1 MNMGWAIFW
10 LAMIVVAVVTEAA
23 TNQLVSIW
31 FVLGGVAAL
40 ISNLCGAPLYVHGIL
55 FVVVSGVALVCT
67 RPLVKKLTSFRRQDT
82 NAGRCVGQ
90 IAVVTQ
96 EINNTTAAG
105 QAKVLG
111 SVWTAR
117 SARGTVI
124 PEGTEVIVRA
134 IEGVKI
140 IVEELPAGTQA

>member
-1 MNMGWAIFW
+1 MDMGWAIFW
-10 LAMIVVAVVTEAA
+10 LAMIVVAVVVEAM

-31 FVLGGVAAL
+31 FVLGGIAAL
-40 ISNLCGAPLYVHGIL
+40 IANLCGAPLYVQWIL
-55 FVVVSGVALVCT
+55 FVVVSAIALVCT
-67 RPLVKKLTSFRRQDT
+67 RPLVRKLTRFRRQDT

-96 EINNTTAAG
+96 EINNTAAAG

-111 SVWTAR
+111 SIWTAR

-124 PEGTEVIVRA
+124 PAGTEVVVPA

-140 IVEELPAGTQA
+140 IVEELPAGSQI

>member
-1 MNMGWAIFW
+1 MDMGWAIFW
-10 LAMIVVAVVTEAA
+10 LAMIVVAVVVEAM

-31 FVLGGVAAL
+31 FVLGGIAAL
-40 ISNLCGAPLYVHGIL
+40 IANLCGAPLYVQWIL
-55 FVVVSGVALVCT
+55 FVVVSAIALVCT
-67 RPLVKKLTSFRRQDT
+67 RPLVRKLTRFRRQDT

-96 EINNTTAAG
+96 ESNNTAAAG

-111 SVWTAR
+111 SIWTAR

-124 PEGTEVIVRA
+124 PAGTEVVVRA

-140 IVEELPAGTQA
+140 IVEELPAGSQI

>member
-1 MNMGWAIFW
+1 MDMGWAIFW
-10 LAMIVVAVVTEAA
+10 LAMIVVAVVVEAM

-31 FVLGGVAAL
+31 FVLGGIAAL
-40 ISNLCGAPLYVHGIL
+40 IANLCGAPLYVQWIL
-55 FVVVSGVALVCT
+55 FVVVSAIALVCT
-67 RPLVKKLTSFRRQDT
+67 RPLVRKLTRFRRQDT

-96 EINNTTAAG
+96 EINNTAAAG

-111 SVWTAR
+111 SIWTAR
-117 SARGTVI
+117 SARSTVI
-124 PEGTEVIVRA
+124 PAGTEVVVRA

-140 IVEELPAGTQA
+140 IVEELPAGSQI

>member
-1 MNMGWAIFW
+1 MDMGWAIFW
-10 LAMIVVAVVTEAA
+10 LAMIVVAVVVEAM
-23 TNQLVSIW
+23 TNQLGSIW
-31 FVLGGVAAL
+31 FVLGGIAAL
-40 ISNLCGAPLYVHGIL
+40 IANLCGAPLYVQWIL
-55 FVVVSGVALVCT
+55 FVVVSAIALVCT
-67 RPLVKKLTSFRRQDT
+67 RPLVRKLTHFRRQDT

-96 EINNTTAAG
+96 EINNTAAAG

-111 SVWTAR
+111 SIWTAR

-124 PEGTEVIVRA
+124 PAGTEVVVRA

-140 IVEELPAGTQA
+140 IVEELPAGSQI

>member
-1 MNMGWAIFW
+1 MDMGWAIFW
-10 LAMIVVAVVTEAA
+10 LAMIVVAVVVEAM

-31 FVLGGVAAL
+31 FVLGGIAAL
-40 ISNLCGAPLYVHGIL
+40 IANLCGAPLYVQWIL
-55 FVVVSGVALVCT
+55 FVVVPAIALVCT
-67 RPLVKKLTSFRRQDT
+67 RPRVRKLTRFRRQDT

-96 EINNTTAAG
+96 EINNTAAAG

-111 SVWTAR
+111 SIWTAR

-124 PEGTEVIVRA
+124 PAGTEVVVRA

-140 IVEELPAGTQA
+140 IVEELPAGSQI

>member
-1 MNMGWAIFW
+1 MGMGWAIFW
-10 LAMIVVAVVTEAA
+10 LAMIVVAVVAEAA

-31 FVLGGVAAL
+31 FVVGAIAAL
-40 ISNLCGAPLYVHGIL
+40 IGNLCGAPLYVQWIL
-55 FVVVSGVALVCT
+55 FVVLSAVALVCT
-67 RPLVKKLTSFRRQDT
+67 RPLVKRLTDFRRQDT

-96 EINNTTAAG
+96 EINNTAAAG

-124 PEGTEVIVRA
+124 PVGTEVVVRA

-140 IVEELPAGTQA
+140 IVEELPAGTQP

>member
-1 MNMGWAIFW
+1 MDMGWAIFW
-10 LAMIVVAVVTEAA
+10 LAMIVAAVVVEAM

-31 FVLGGVAAL
+31 FVLGGIAAL
-40 ISNLCGAPLYVHGIL
+40 IGNLCGAPLYAQWIL
-55 FVVVSGVALVCT
+55 FVVVSALALVCT
-67 RPLVKKLTSFRRQDT
+67 RPFVRKLTHFRRQDT

-96 EINNTTAAG
+96 EINNTAAAG

-111 SVWTAR
+111 SIWTAR

-124 PEGTEVIVRA
+124 PAGTEVVVRA

-140 IVEELPAGTQA
+140 IVEELPAGSQT

>member
-1 MNMGWAIFW
+1 MGWAIFW
-10 LAMIVVAVVTEAA
+10 LAMIVVAVVVEAM

-31 FVLGGVAAL
+31 FVLGGIAAL
-40 ISNLCGAPLYVHGIL
+40 IANLCGAPLYVQWIL
-55 FVVVSGVALVCT
+55 FVVVSAIALVCT
-67 RPLVKKLTSFRRQDT
+67 RPLVRKLTRFR
-82 NAGRCVGQ
+82 Q

-96 EINNTTAAG
+96 EINNTAAAG

-111 SVWTAR
+111 SIWTAR

-124 PEGTEVIVRA
+124 PAGTEVVVRA

-140 IVEELPAGTQA
+140 IVEELPAGSQV

>member
-1 MNMGWAIFW
+1 MGWAIFW
-10 LAMIVVAVVTEAA
+10 LAMIVVAVVVEAM

-31 FVLGGVAAL
+31 FVLGGIAAL
-40 ISNLCGAPLYVHGIL
+40 IANLCGAPLYVQWIL
-55 FVVVSGVALVCT
+55 FVLVSAIALVCT
-67 RPLVKKLTSFRRQDT
+67 RPLVRKLTRFCRQDT

-96 EINNTTAAG
+96 EINNTAAAG

-111 SVWTAR
+111 SIWTAR

-124 PEGTEVIVRA
+124 PAGTEVVVRA

-140 IVEELPAGTQA
+140 IVEELPAGSQI

>member
-1 MNMGWAIFW
+1 MGWAIFW
-10 LAMIVVAVVTEAA
+10 LAMIVVAVVVEAM

-31 FVLGGVAAL
+31 FVLGGIAAL
-40 ISNLCGAPLYVHGIL
+40 IANLCGAPLYVQWIL
-55 FVVVSGVALVCT
+55 FVVVSAIALVCT
-67 RPLVKKLTSFRRQDT
+67 RPLVRKLTRFHRQDT

-96 EINNTTAAG
+96 EINNTAAAG

-111 SVWTAR
+111 SIWTAR

-124 PEGTEVIVRA
+124 PAGTEVVVRA

-140 IVEELPAGTQA
+140 IVEELPAGSQI

>member
-1 MNMGWAIFW
+1 MDMGWAIFW
-10 LAMIVVAVVTEAA
+10 LAMIVVAVVVEAM

-31 FVLGGVAAL
+31 FVLGGIAAL
-40 ISNLCGAPLYVHGIL
+40 IGNLCGAPVYVQWIL
-55 FVVVSGVALVCT
+55 FVVVSALALVCT
-67 RPLVKKLTSFRRQDT
+67 RPFVRKLTRFRRQDT

-96 EINNTTAAG
+96 EINNTAAAG

-111 SVWTAR
+111 SIWTAR

-124 PEGTEVIVRA
+124 PAGTEVVVRA

-140 IVEELPAGTQA
+140 IVEELPAGSQT

>member
-1 MNMGWAIFW
+1 MGWAIFW
-10 LAMIVVAVVTEAA
+10 LAMIVVAVVVEAM

-31 FVLGGVAAL
+31 FVLGGIAAL
-40 ISNLCGAPLYVHGIL
+40 IANLCSAPLYVQWIL
-55 FVVVSGVALVCT
+55 FVVVSAIALVCT
-67 RPLVKKLTSFRRQDT
+67 RPLVRKLTRFRRQDT

-96 EINNTTAAG
+96 EINNTAAAG

-111 SVWTAR
+111 SIWTAR

-124 PEGTEVIVRA
+124 PAGTEVVVRA

-140 IVEELPAGTQA
+140 IVEELPAGSQI

>member
-1 MNMGWAIFW
+1 MNIGWAIFW
-10 LAMIVVAVVTEAA
+10 LAMIVAAVAVEAA

-31 FVLGGVAAL
+31 FVLGGIAAL
-40 ISNLCGAPLYVHGIL
+40 VANLFGAQLWLQWVL
-55 FVVVSGVALVCT
+55 FVAVSASALVCT
-67 RPLVKKLTSFRRQDT
+67 RPLVKRLTGFRRQDT
-82 NAGRCVGQ
+82 NAGRVVGQ

-96 EINNTTAAG
+96 QIDNTAAVG

-111 SVWTAR
+111 NVWTAR

-124 PEGTEVIVRA
+124 PEGSRVIVRA

-140 IVEELPAGTQA
+140 IVEELSIDPQM

>member
-1 MNMGWAIFW
+1 MDMGWAIFW
-10 LAMIVVAVVTEAA
+10 LTMIVVAVVVEAM

-31 FVLGGVAAL
+31 FVLGGIAAL
-40 ISNLCGAPLYVHGIL
+40 IANLCGAPLYVQWIL
-55 FVVVSGVALVCT
+55 FVVVSAIALVCT
-67 RPLVKKLTSFRRQDT
+67 RPLVRKLTRFRRQDT

-96 EINNTTAAG
+96 EINNTAAAG

-111 SVWTAR
+111 SIWTAR

-124 PEGTEVIVRA
+124 PAGTEVVVRA

-140 IVEELPAGTQA
+140 IVEELPAGSQI

>member
-1 MNMGWAIFW
+1 MDMGWAIFW
-10 LAMIVVAVVTEAA
+10 LAMIVVAVVVEAM

-31 FVLGGVAAL
+31 FVLGGIAAL
-40 ISNLCGAPLYVHGIL
+40 IANLCGAPLYVQWIL
-55 FVVVSGVALVCT
+55 FVVVSAIALVCT
-67 RPLVKKLTSFRRQDT
+67 RPLVRKLTRFRRQDT

-96 EINNTTAAG
+96 EINNTSAAG

-111 SVWTAR
+111 SIWTAR

-124 PEGTEVIVRA
+124 PAVTEVVVRA

-140 IVEELPAGTQA
+140 IVEELPAGSQI